1 VCVRTD
7 KQGARTHAEAIQ
19 TNQEAL
25 MPDDPSK
32 RGAQDRSRI
41 NINEE
46 HELRYWTETLGV
58 TRDRLKQLVKQVGTR
73 AEKVRAQISK

>member
-1 VCVRTD
+1 
-7 KQGARTHAEAIQ
+7 
-19 TNQEAL
+19 
-25 MPDDPSK
+25 MPDDLSK

-46 HELRYWTETLGV
+46 HELRYWTEALGV

-73 AEKVRAQISK
+73 AENVRAQISK